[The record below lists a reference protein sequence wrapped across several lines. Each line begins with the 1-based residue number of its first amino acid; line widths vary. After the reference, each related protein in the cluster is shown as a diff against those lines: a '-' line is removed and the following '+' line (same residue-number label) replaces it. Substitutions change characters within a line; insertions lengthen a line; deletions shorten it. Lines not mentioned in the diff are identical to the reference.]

1 MTFARLLVANLPAT
15 ACIVAAG
22 VLAYHERGGWGW
34 FLFASLLF
42 GSTAV
47 VNQREA
53 PRPTPE
59 TDTA

>member
-1 MTFARLLVANLPAT
+1 MSLARLLLANLPAT

-22 VLAYHERGGWGW
+22 VLAFYERGGWGW

-47 VNQREA
+47 VQRERGA
-53 PRPTPE
+53 PAAAGEP
-59 TDTA
+59 DA